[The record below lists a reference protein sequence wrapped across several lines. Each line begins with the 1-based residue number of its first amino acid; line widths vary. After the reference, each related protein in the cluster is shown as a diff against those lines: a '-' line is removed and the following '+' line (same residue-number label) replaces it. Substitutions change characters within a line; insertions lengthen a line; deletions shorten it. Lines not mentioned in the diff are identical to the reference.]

1 MNAIALTTGTGTLA
15 LAEAVACPRCHAMHY
30 FVSTRTGQTL
40 CLPCSDQVE
49 REREELP
56 S

>member
-1 MNAIALTTGTGTLA
+1 MNAVTLSGGNWVA

-40 CLPCSDQVE
+40 CLPCTDQVE
-49 REREELP
+49 REEGLCN
-56 S
+56 